1 MGVSAMSDHDVAGC
15 QQEPCTRRADFN
27 SGWALGKAKFL
38 YETPTAIGTS
48 ELSQGV
54 GATTWTP

>member
-1 MGVSAMSDHDVAGC
+1 MSDHDVAGC